1 MEIQNYTEPTH
12 ESLTKIVE
20 AVGEEKFT
28 SCLASC
34 DDKIRIIWDAEQEYD
49 YNNQQISQYRR
60 AIGIAGGCEHVSSI
74 TNSFARKSQGTNE
87 VGKLIVGGMT
97 IVGHIANGVG
107 YGMTRANL
115 LQLRQEIDNQSIIR
129 GCHTPSELQQIAE
142 IDKMINECR
151 EKSNK
156 TFFLGTFMAASLF
169 GVSLYTLLKNS
180 D

>member
-1 MEIQNYTEPTH
+1 MET
-12 ESLTKIVE
+12 
-20 AVGEEKFT
+20 FT
-28 SCLASC
+28 YSPNQLFEGN
-34 DDKIRIIWDAEQEYD
+34 KVRIAWDAEQKYD

-60 AIGIAGGCEHVSSI
+60 VIGIADGCEHVSSI
-74 TNSFARKSQGTNE
+74 TNFFVRKSQGANK
-87 VGKLIVGGMT
+87 VGKLILDGMT
-97 IVGHIANGVG
+97 IGGHIVNGLG

-115 LQLRQEIDNQSIIR
+115 LQLRQKIDNQSIIR
-129 GCHTPSELQQIAE
+129 GYHTPSELQQIAE

-156 TFFLGTFMAASLF
+156 NFFLGTLMAACLF